1 MEVDMLSFRALSE
14 KKTKIKINPKQ
25 SEITEMEKNHGEDC
39 DCMKCEKKRRK
50 EGGEKEV
57 ATEAK
62 YYDPMEDPD
71 FDHDE
76 AERTRGQSGKPAKKK
91 KTTKE
96 ETAYV
101 SQEEVSEESNQ
112 SIDQEETSLLT
123 FGQFSEGMS
132 LKQAAMGESTVVH
145 KMGGVVMGKTKTAD
159 GKDTVKVD
167 DAPVSK
173 STYDFMQKKGMNK
186 VDSSG
191 KPTADTTYD
200 ERKAAGLKTVK
211 KVEEA
216 LTGERYKKAVKKPG
230 GIAYSRMVSAD
241 PKKRATRGGRGGE
254 SDFGA
259 GDRGSGNKAARR
271 AGTYQEEY
279 VDEGIRSTIAA
290 AGLSAA
296 VAAHGGIGKKA
307 ETHKSPAPEK
317 SQATQVSKKK
327 ETKSPEQIW
336 REKHPNL
343 AAKEDSKKKPASVK
357 SQLSDIGDMIA
368 RSKARQQN
376 NSFEPKGELVD
387 ERTRY
392 AKETGKDFQTGKP
405 SEKGGTLGGDDRH
418 SKVMRHMQKDLRK
431 SGGLMSSRGKPI
443 KPQGKKNDKGAKPSF
458 KMEPTSVDKIKAK
471 LAQKRKPK
479 PDISSRFD

>member
-1 MEVDMLSFRALSE
+1 MLSFRALSE

-76 AERTRGQSGKPAKKK
+76 AEATRGQSGKHAKKK
-91 KTTKE
+91 KTTKKE
-96 ETAYV
+96 DVAYD

-112 SIDQEETSLLT
+112 SIAETETLLT
-123 FGQFSEGMS
+123 FGQFREGMS
-132 LKQAAMGESTVVH
+132 LKQAAMGEEV
-145 KMGGVVMGKTKTAD
+145 
-159 GKDTVKVD
+159 
-167 DAPVSK
+167 
-173 STYDFMQKKGMNK
+173 
-186 VDSSG
+186 
-191 KPTADTTYD
+191 
-200 ERKAAGLKTVK
+200 GL
-211 KVEEA
+211 
-216 LTGERYKKAVKKPG
+216 
-230 GIAYSRMVSAD
+230 
-241 PKKRATRGGRGGE
+241 
-254 SDFGA
+254 
-259 GDRGSGNKAARR
+259 
-271 AGTYQEEY
+271 
-279 VDEGIRSTIAA
+279 DEGIRSTIAA

-443 KPQGKKNDKGAKPSF
+443 KPQGKKKDKGAKPSF